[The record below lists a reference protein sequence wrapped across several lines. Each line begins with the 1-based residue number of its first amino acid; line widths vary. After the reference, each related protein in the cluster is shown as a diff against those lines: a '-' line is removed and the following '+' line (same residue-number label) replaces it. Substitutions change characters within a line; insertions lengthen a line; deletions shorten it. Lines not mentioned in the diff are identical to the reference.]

1 MADVQKTPAPVV
13 SSTEARIKALEDK
26 FVAVVKGLR
35 DRLDKIEAKHEKYG
49 LQ

>member
-1 MADVQKTPAPVV
+1 MADVQKTPAPV
-13 SSTEARIKALEDK
+13 STTEARIKALEDK

-35 DRLDKIEAKHEKYG
+35 DRLDAIEAKHEKYG